1 MFCPR
6 CHEPIEGPEIYICC
20 ANQPLEWRCQDCGK
34 VSEGFAFPY
43 GKCPMCN
50 GQLEKL
56 KQRDIDDIEALD
68 AIRMAFEIELGGR
81 AFYQEAAKSEVDAGL
96 KTLFEKLA
104 EMEEEHMETLARRYK
119 TDIPESSPSSNVE
132 RAAIFA
138 GIESKPDDPVNLLRI
153 AVACEQRAATF
164 FEGKSQSTPDESVE
178 RELYRELAAEEREHA
193 DMLTTELERFEAGK
207 AGLL

>member
-56 KQRDIDDIEALD
+56 EARDIEDADALD

-81 AFYQEAAKSEVDAGL
+81 AFYQEAAKSETDAAL
-96 KTLFEKLA
+96 KALFGKLA
-104 EMEEEHMETLARRYK
+104 EMEDEHMDTLARRYK
-119 TDIPESSPSSNVE
+119 TDIPAPAPSSSVE

-138 GIESKPDDPVNLLRI
+138 GIESQPDDPVNLLRI
-153 AVACEQRAATF
+153 AVACEKRAASF
-164 FEGKSQSTPDESVE
+164 FEEKSQGALEDSVE
-178 RELYRELAAEEREHA
+178 HQLYRELAAEEREHA
-193 DMLTTELERFEAGK
+193 ELLTTELERLEAGK